1 MFESFIVA
9 FSMYSKIPMPQIS
22 WTNKNM
28 KYAICYFPLIGVVIG
43 IISYFSYIGLTKL
56 GMGIVAKSG
65 IMVIIPLIISGG
77 IHMDGFLD
85 TMDAISSYKTKEER
99 LEILKDPHAG
109 VFAIISCCVYLLLAF
124 SMFSEITEKHI
135 CFVAI
140 GYVYSRALSGLSLV
154 TFKIGNSKGLV
165 ALFSEK
171 SHKNIVKIIM
181 LIYIISCIIIMLNI
195 HLVYG
200 GICSIIG
207 IIILIYY
214 KIMSEKLFNGITG
227 DIAGYFLQIAE
238 LAMLIG
244 LVFVKYFLKII

>member
-1 MFESFIVA
+1 
-9 FSMYSKIPMPQIS
+9 
-22 WTNKNM
+22 
-28 KYAICYFPLIGVVIG
+28 
-43 IISYFSYIGLTKL
+43 
-56 GMGIVAKSG
+56 
-65 IMVIIPLIISGG
+65 
-77 IHMDGFLD
+77 
-85 TMDAISSYKTKEER
+85 
-99 LEILKDPHAG
+99 
-109 VFAIISCCVYLLLAF
+109 
-124 SMFSEITEKHI
+124 
-135 CFVAI
+135 
-140 GYVYSRALSGLSLV
+140 
-154 TFKIGNSKGLV
+154 
-165 ALFSEK
+165 
-171 SHKNIVKIIM
+171 M